1 MDTRLTPY
9 VSNASLMIYVRPR
22 APVKMEGHVYL
33 ERAPTSSIA
42 AVLINSTKQPIV
54 QVSILNMDLQVNSKY
69 IELLL
74 CKMITLDVIK
84 FITP

>member
-1 MDTRLTPY
+1 MDTRLTPC
-9 VSNASLMIYVRPR
+9 VSNASLMIYVRQR

-54 QVSILNMDLQVNSKY
+54 QVCQY
-69 IELLL
+69 IFDFR
-74 CKMITLDVIK
+74 KTKQAMTLIFAVQPHDI
-84 FITP
+84 